1 MRLSYHAPCLRVSRT
16 RPRLAHSLRSFAR
29 STFTDLALWHKNRVP
44 KNAAARTYE
53 SLCTLLERMERA
65 AEGGVSATQTA
76 YDVEPVERVIDV
88 YCSWSGQ
95 WITVDGMVVL
105 VVVVVVAV
113 NLFMCLTIM
122 LMVMLMLRII
132 LLLLALLRYYFS
144 RIHCGIPA
152 PSHNHA
158 LLIGTAAL
166 SRTRAT

>member
-95 WITVDGMVVL
+95 WITVDGMVAL

-122 LMVMLMLRII
+122 LMVMLMSH
-132 LLLLALLRYYFS
+132 YFS